1 MVDHGD
7 ELVIDWDNLLDNLPD
22 DLGFDLGELPPADG
36 LSTSPDS
43 GCSFSIDEIE
53 HYLLNDEPAEEKDD
67 LALEFIPDVLLEC
80 FPGSD
85 AGPNNDSPL
94 SVSDSEQLKES
105 LVSPELVGA
114 VAVEEE
120 KEREKPQENVADV
133 TQTGENCAVDDD
145 GDVDDDDADA
155 GDPNAK
161 KRKRYWF

>member
-1 MVDHGD
+1 MVGQGD
-7 ELVIDWDNLLDNLPD
+7 ELIIDWDNLLDNLPD
-22 DLGFDLGELPPADG
+22 DLDFDLGDIPPVDG

-80 FPGSD
+80 FTGSESG
-85 AGPNNDSPL
+85 ANNDSPL
-94 SVSDSEQLKES
+94 SGSDSERLKETS
-105 LVSPELVGA
+105 ASPELVDA
-114 VAVEEE
+114 VTVEE

-133 TQTGENCAVDDD
+133 VQARENCAVDDD
-145 GDVDDDDADA
+145 GDVDDDDGDDV
-155 GDPNAK
+155 DPNAK